1 MKKEELFDDEFLK
14 QFKTGDELNG
24 FLKEL
29 QKSGIEKMIVCKHP
43 LFSTYLK

>member
-29 QKSGIEKMIVCKHP
+29 
-43 LFSTYLK
+43 

>member
-24 FLKEL
+24 FKRTPKPWYREDAGRGTGWSFGL
-29 QKSGIEKMIVCKHP
+29 
-43 LFSTYLK
+43 